1 MKKELIIIPIF
12 VLTIILVMLIPNNDY
27 IKTGKLYVSEIMASN
42 NYTIKDDDGD
52 YSDYIEIYNG
62 YKNSINLSNYHLSD
76 DEYDTKKW
84 TFPDI
89 TIKSNEYIIVYA
101 SGKNKCDLETR
112 ICHTNFKLSKSGEII
127 TLTDSNGNIIN
138 KFSYGNIASDI
149 SYGYIKNK
157 YIYMQIP
164 TPGKENNSKRDR
176 KVPEY
181 VIDNQAKK
189 FEIPFANEGF
199 NSIFL
204 HHFPAYNCGALKEEV
219 LLNNITSL
227 MDGFNQKNHHHAY
240 DLGTHCRK
248 LYEELSK
255 RTDDKILLC
264 SALVHDIGKLYT
276 GAPKEDGS
284 GEYSYKQHNNFG
296 AYYLITNL
304 EKIES
309 NRLDEILELL
319 FYVNYH
325 MHPFFVQSGKSEK
338 KWKDIFGEEKYNKLF
353 LFNECDK
360 IASGTHR
367 N

>member
-1 MKKELIIIPIF
+1 MREFYLMVGLAGSGKSTIAKEIEYAIHMSSPKHDEYGRADKVVLISSDDIRAEILGDVNDQTQNDKVFSHIHKLIKQAVRDYNHII
-12 VLTIILVMLIPNNDY
+12 VDATNLTIKNRRALLNCLDDKKDY
-27 IKTGKLYVSEIMASN
+27 HKIA
-42 NYTIKDDDGD
+42 
-52 YSDYIEIYNG
+52 YIVNTPIE
-62 YKNSINLSNYHLSD
+62 
-76 DEYDTKKW
+76 
-84 TFPDI
+84 
-89 TIKSNEYIIVYA
+89 
-101 SGKNKCDLETR
+101 KC
-112 ICHTNFKLSKSGEII
+112 
-127 TLTDSNGNIIN
+127 
-138 KFSYGNIASDI
+138 
-149 SYGYIKNK
+149 
-157 YIYMQIP
+157 
-164 TPGKENNSKRDR
+164 KENNSKRDR

-227 MDGFNQKNHHHAY
+227 MDGFNQKNHHHIY
-240 DLGTHCRK
+240 DLGTHCKK
-248 LYEELSK
+248 LHEELSK

>member
-1 MKKELIIIPIF
+1 MRKFYLMVGLAGSGKSTIAKEIEYAIRMSSPKYDEYGRADKVVVISSDDIRAEILGDVNDQTQNDKVFSHIHKLIKQAVREYNHII
-12 VLTIILVMLIPNNDY
+12 VDATNLTIKNRRALLNCLDDKKDY
-27 IKTGKLYVSEIMASN
+27 HKIA
-42 NYTIKDDDGD
+42 
-52 YSDYIEIYNG
+52 YIVNTPIE
-62 YKNSINLSNYHLSD
+62 
-76 DEYDTKKW
+76 
-84 TFPDI
+84 
-89 TIKSNEYIIVYA
+89 
-101 SGKNKCDLETR
+101 KC
-112 ICHTNFKLSKSGEII
+112 
-127 TLTDSNGNIIN
+127 
-138 KFSYGNIASDI
+138 
-149 SYGYIKNK
+149 
-157 YIYMQIP
+157 
-164 TPGKENNSKRDR
+164 KENNSKRDR

-227 MDGFNQKNHHHAY
+227 MDGFNQKNHHHIY

-248 LYEELSK
+248 LHEELSK

>member
-1 MKKELIIIPIF
+1 MREFYLMVGLAGSGKSTITKEIEYAIHMSSPKYDEYGRADKVVLISSDDIRAEILGDVNDQTQNDKVFSHIHKLIKQAVREYNHII
-12 VLTIILVMLIPNNDY
+12 VDATNLTIKNRRALLNCLDDKKDY
-27 IKTGKLYVSEIMASN
+27 HKIA
-42 NYTIKDDDGD
+42 
-52 YSDYIEIYNG
+52 YIVNTPIE
-62 YKNSINLSNYHLSD
+62 
-76 DEYDTKKW
+76 
-84 TFPDI
+84 
-89 TIKSNEYIIVYA
+89 
-101 SGKNKCDLETR
+101 KC
-112 ICHTNFKLSKSGEII
+112 
-127 TLTDSNGNIIN
+127 
-138 KFSYGNIASDI
+138 
-149 SYGYIKNK
+149 
-157 YIYMQIP
+157 
-164 TPGKENNSKRDR
+164 KENNSKRDR

-227 MDGFNQKNHHHAY
+227 MDGFNQKNHHHIY

-248 LYEELSK
+248 LHEELSK

>member
-1 MKKELIIIPIF
+1 MREFYLMVGLAGSGKSTIAKEIEYAIHMSSPKYDEYGRADKVVLISSDDIRAEILGDVNDQTQNDKVFSHIHKLIKQAVREYNHII
-12 VLTIILVMLIPNNDY
+12 VDATNLTIKNRRALLNCLDDKKDY
-27 IKTGKLYVSEIMASN
+27 HKIA
-42 NYTIKDDDGD
+42 
-52 YSDYIEIYNG
+52 YIVNTPIE
-62 YKNSINLSNYHLSD
+62 
-76 DEYDTKKW
+76 
-84 TFPDI
+84 
-89 TIKSNEYIIVYA
+89 
-101 SGKNKCDLETR
+101 KC
-112 ICHTNFKLSKSGEII
+112 
-127 TLTDSNGNIIN
+127 
-138 KFSYGNIASDI
+138 
-149 SYGYIKNK
+149 
-157 YIYMQIP
+157 
-164 TPGKENNSKRDR
+164 KENNSKRDR

-319 FYVNYH
+319 LYVNYH

>member
-1 MKKELIIIPIF
+1 MREFYLMVGLAGSGKSTIAKEIEYAIRMSSPKYDEYGRADKVVLISSDDIREEILGDVNDQTQNDKVFSHIHKLIKQAVKDYNHII
-12 VLTIILVMLIPNNDY
+12 VDATNLTIKNRRALLNCLDDKKDY
-27 IKTGKLYVSEIMASN
+27 HKIA
-42 NYTIKDDDGD
+42 
-52 YSDYIEIYNG
+52 YIVNTPIE
-62 YKNSINLSNYHLSD
+62 
-76 DEYDTKKW
+76 
-84 TFPDI
+84 
-89 TIKSNEYIIVYA
+89 
-101 SGKNKCDLETR
+101 KC
-112 ICHTNFKLSKSGEII
+112 
-127 TLTDSNGNIIN
+127 
-138 KFSYGNIASDI
+138 
-149 SYGYIKNK
+149 
-157 YIYMQIP
+157 
-164 TPGKENNSKRDR
+164 KENNSKRDR

>member
-1 MKKELIIIPIF
+1 MREFYLMVGLAGSGKSTIAKEIEYAICMSSPKYDEYGRADKVVLISSDDIREEILGDVNDQTQNDKVFSYIHKLIKQAVRDYNHII
-12 VLTIILVMLIPNNDY
+12 VDATNLTIKNRRALLNCLDDKKDY
-27 IKTGKLYVSEIMASN
+27 HKIA
-42 NYTIKDDDGD
+42 
-52 YSDYIEIYNG
+52 YIVNTPIE
-62 YKNSINLSNYHLSD
+62 
-76 DEYDTKKW
+76 
-84 TFPDI
+84 
-89 TIKSNEYIIVYA
+89 
-101 SGKNKCDLETR
+101 KC
-112 ICHTNFKLSKSGEII
+112 
-127 TLTDSNGNIIN
+127 
-138 KFSYGNIASDI
+138 
-149 SYGYIKNK
+149 
-157 YIYMQIP
+157 
-164 TPGKENNSKRDR
+164 KENNSKRDR

-227 MDGFNQKNHHHAY
+227 MDGFNQKNHHHIY

-248 LYEELSK
+248 LHEELSK

-338 KWKDIFGEEKYNKLF
+338 KWKDIFGEEKYNKLL

>member
-1 MKKELIIIPIF
+1 MREFYLMVGLAGSGKSTIAKEIEYSIRMSYPKYDEYGRADKVVLISSDDIREEILGDVNDQTQNDKVFSHIHKLIKQAVRDYNHII
-12 VLTIILVMLIPNNDY
+12 VDATNLTIKNRRALLNCLDDKKDY
-27 IKTGKLYVSEIMASN
+27 HKIAYIVNTPIEKC
-42 NYTIKDDDGD
+42 KD
-52 YSDYIEIYNG
+52 
-62 YKNSINLSNYHLSD
+62 
-76 DEYDTKKW
+76 
-84 TFPDI
+84 
-89 TIKSNEYIIVYA
+89 
-101 SGKNKCDLETR
+101 
-112 ICHTNFKLSKSGEII
+112 
-127 TLTDSNGNIIN
+127 
-138 KFSYGNIASDI
+138 
-149 SYGYIKNK
+149 
-157 YIYMQIP
+157 
-164 TPGKENNSKRDR
+164 NNSKRDR

-199 NSIFL
+199 DSIFL
-204 HHFPAYNCGALKEEV
+204 HRFPAYNCGALKEEV

>member
-1 MKKELIIIPIF
+1 MREFYLMVGLAGSGKSTIAKEIEYAICMSSPKYDEYGKADKVVLISSDDIREEILGDVNDQTQNDKVFSHIHKLIKQAVRDYNHII
-12 VLTIILVMLIPNNDY
+12 VDATNLTIKNRRALLNCLDDKKDY
-27 IKTGKLYVSEIMASN
+27 HKIA
-42 NYTIKDDDGD
+42 
-52 YSDYIEIYNG
+52 YIVNTPIE
-62 YKNSINLSNYHLSD
+62 
-76 DEYDTKKW
+76 
-84 TFPDI
+84 
-89 TIKSNEYIIVYA
+89 
-101 SGKNKCDLETR
+101 KC
-112 ICHTNFKLSKSGEII
+112 
-127 TLTDSNGNIIN
+127 
-138 KFSYGNIASDI
+138 
-149 SYGYIKNK
+149 
-157 YIYMQIP
+157 
-164 TPGKENNSKRDR
+164 KENNSKRDR

-227 MDGFNQKNHHHAY
+227 MDGFNQKNHHHIY

-248 LYEELSK
+248 LHEELSK

-325 MHPFFVQSGKSEK
+325 MHPFFVQSEKSEK

>member
-1 MKKELIIIPIF
+1 MREFYLMVGLAGSGKSTIAKEIEYAIHMSSPKYDEYGRADKVVLISSDDIREEILGDVNDQTQNDKVFSHIHKLIKQAVREYNHII
-12 VLTIILVMLIPNNDY
+12 VDATNLTIKNRRALLNCLDDKKDY
-27 IKTGKLYVSEIMASN
+27 HKIA
-42 NYTIKDDDGD
+42 
-52 YSDYIEIYNG
+52 YIVNTPIE
-62 YKNSINLSNYHLSD
+62 
-76 DEYDTKKW
+76 
-84 TFPDI
+84 
-89 TIKSNEYIIVYA
+89 
-101 SGKNKCDLETR
+101 KC
-112 ICHTNFKLSKSGEII
+112 
-127 TLTDSNGNIIN
+127 
-138 KFSYGNIASDI
+138 
-149 SYGYIKNK
+149 
-157 YIYMQIP
+157 
-164 TPGKENNSKRDR
+164 KENNSKRDR

-227 MDGFNQKNHHHAY
+227 MDGFNQKNHHHIY

-248 LYEELSK
+248 LHEELSK

>member
-1 MKKELIIIPIF
+1 MREFYLMVGLAGSGKSTIAKEIEYAICMSYPKYDEYGRADKVVLISSDDIRAEILGDVNDQTQNDKVFSHIHKLIKQAVREYNHII
-12 VLTIILVMLIPNNDY
+12 VDATNLTIKNRRALLNCLDDKKDY
-27 IKTGKLYVSEIMASN
+27 HKIA
-42 NYTIKDDDGD
+42 
-52 YSDYIEIYNG
+52 YIVNTPIE
-62 YKNSINLSNYHLSD
+62 
-76 DEYDTKKW
+76 
-84 TFPDI
+84 
-89 TIKSNEYIIVYA
+89 
-101 SGKNKCDLETR
+101 KC
-112 ICHTNFKLSKSGEII
+112 
-127 TLTDSNGNIIN
+127 
-138 KFSYGNIASDI
+138 
-149 SYGYIKNK
+149 
-157 YIYMQIP
+157 
-164 TPGKENNSKRDR
+164 KENNSKRDR

-227 MDGFNQKNHHHAY
+227 MDGFNQKNHHHIY

-248 LYEELSK
+248 LHEELSK

>member
-1 MKKELIIIPIF
+1 MREFYLMVGLAGSGKSTIAKEIEYSICMSSPKYDEYGRADKVVLISSDDIREEILGDVNDQTQNDKVFSHIHKLIKQAVRDYNHII
-12 VLTIILVMLIPNNDY
+12 VDATNLTIKNRRALLNCLDDKKDY
-27 IKTGKLYVSEIMASN
+27 HKIA
-42 NYTIKDDDGD
+42 
-52 YSDYIEIYNG
+52 YIVNTPIE
-62 YKNSINLSNYHLSD
+62 
-76 DEYDTKKW
+76 
-84 TFPDI
+84 
-89 TIKSNEYIIVYA
+89 
-101 SGKNKCDLETR
+101 KC
-112 ICHTNFKLSKSGEII
+112 
-127 TLTDSNGNIIN
+127 
-138 KFSYGNIASDI
+138 
-149 SYGYIKNK
+149 
-157 YIYMQIP
+157 
-164 TPGKENNSKRDR
+164 KENNSKRDR

-227 MDGFNQKNHHHAY
+227 MDGFNQKNHHHIY

-248 LYEELSK
+248 LHEELSK

>member
-1 MKKELIIIPIF
+1 MREFYLMVGLAGSGKSTIVKEIEYAIRMSSPKYDEYGRADKTIVISSDDIREEILGDVNDQSQNDKVFSHIHKLIKQAVRDYNHII
-12 VLTIILVMLIPNNDY
+12 VDATNLTIKNRRALLNCLDDKKDY
-27 IKTGKLYVSEIMASN
+27 HKIA
-42 NYTIKDDDGD
+42 
-52 YSDYIEIYNG
+52 YIVNTPIE
-62 YKNSINLSNYHLSD
+62 
-76 DEYDTKKW
+76 
-84 TFPDI
+84 
-89 TIKSNEYIIVYA
+89 
-101 SGKNKCDLETR
+101 KC
-112 ICHTNFKLSKSGEII
+112 
-127 TLTDSNGNIIN
+127 
-138 KFSYGNIASDI
+138 
-149 SYGYIKNK
+149 
-157 YIYMQIP
+157 
-164 TPGKENNSKRDR
+164 KENNSKRDR

-227 MDGFNQKNHHHAY
+227 MDGFNQKNHHHIY

-248 LYEELSK
+248 LHEELSK

>member
-1 MKKELIIIPIF
+1 MREFYLMVGLAGSGKPTIAKETEYAIHMSSPKYDEYGRADKVVLISSDDIREEILGDVNDQTQNDKVFSHIHKLIKQAVRDYNHII
-12 VLTIILVMLIPNNDY
+12 VDATNLTIKNRRALLNCLDDKKDY
-27 IKTGKLYVSEIMASN
+27 HKIA
-42 NYTIKDDDGD
+42 
-52 YSDYIEIYNG
+52 YIVNTPIE
-62 YKNSINLSNYHLSD
+62 
-76 DEYDTKKW
+76 
-84 TFPDI
+84 
-89 TIKSNEYIIVYA
+89 
-101 SGKNKCDLETR
+101 KC
-112 ICHTNFKLSKSGEII
+112 
-127 TLTDSNGNIIN
+127 
-138 KFSYGNIASDI
+138 
-149 SYGYIKNK
+149 
-157 YIYMQIP
+157 
-164 TPGKENNSKRDR
+164 KENNSKRDR

-227 MDGFNQKNHHHAY
+227 MDGFNQKNHHHIY

-248 LYEELSK
+248 LHEELSK

>member
-1 MKKELIIIPIF
+1 MREFYLMVGLAGSGKSTIAKEIEYAIRMSSPKYDEYGRADKVVLISSDDIREEILGDVNDQTQNDKVFSHIHKLIKQAVRDYNHII
-12 VLTIILVMLIPNNDY
+12 VDATNLTIKNRRALLNCLDDKKDY
-27 IKTGKLYVSEIMASN
+27 HKIA
-42 NYTIKDDDGD
+42 
-52 YSDYIEIYNG
+52 YIVNTPIE
-62 YKNSINLSNYHLSD
+62 
-76 DEYDTKKW
+76 
-84 TFPDI
+84 
-89 TIKSNEYIIVYA
+89 
-101 SGKNKCDLETR
+101 KC
-112 ICHTNFKLSKSGEII
+112 
-127 TLTDSNGNIIN
+127 
-138 KFSYGNIASDI
+138 
-149 SYGYIKNK
+149 
-157 YIYMQIP
+157 
-164 TPGKENNSKRDR
+164 KENNSKRDR

-227 MDGFNQKNHHHAY
+227 MDGFNQKNHHHIY

-248 LYEELSK
+248 LHEELSK

-325 MHPFFVQSGKSEK
+325 MHPFFVQSRKSEK

>member
-1 MKKELIIIPIF
+1 MREFYLMVGLAGSGKSTIAKEIEYAIHMSSPKYDEYGRADKVVLI
-12 VLTIILVMLIPNNDY
+12 
-27 IKTGKLYVSEIMASN
+27 S
-42 NYTIKDDDGD
+42 
-52 YSDYIEIYNG
+52 
-62 YKNSINLSNYHLSD
+62 SD
-76 DEYDTKKW
+76 DIRAEILGDVNDQSQNDKVFSHVHKLIKQAVKDYNHIIVDATN
-84 TFPDI
+84 I
-89 TIKSNEYIIVYA
+89 TIKNRRALLNCLNDKKDYHKIAYIVNTSIE
-101 SGKNKCDLETR
+101 KC
-112 ICHTNFKLSKSGEII
+112 
-127 TLTDSNGNIIN
+127 
-138 KFSYGNIASDI
+138 
-149 SYGYIKNK
+149 
-157 YIYMQIP
+157 
-164 TPGKENNSKRDR
+164 KENNSKRDR

-227 MDGFNQKNHHHAY
+227 MDGFNQKNHHHIY

-248 LYEELSK
+248 LHEELSK

-325 MHPFFVQSGKSEK
+325 IHPFFVQSGKSEK

>member
-1 MKKELIIIPIF
+1 MREFYLMVGLAGSGKSTIAKEIEYAIHMSSPKHDEYGRADKVVLISSDDIREEILGDVNDQTQNDKVFSHIHKLIKQAVRDYNHII
-12 VLTIILVMLIPNNDY
+12 VDATNLTIKNRRALLNCLDDKKDY
-27 IKTGKLYVSEIMASN
+27 HKIAYIVNTPIEKC
-42 NYTIKDDDGD
+42 KD
-52 YSDYIEIYNG
+52 
-62 YKNSINLSNYHLSD
+62 
-76 DEYDTKKW
+76 
-84 TFPDI
+84 
-89 TIKSNEYIIVYA
+89 
-101 SGKNKCDLETR
+101 
-112 ICHTNFKLSKSGEII
+112 
-127 TLTDSNGNIIN
+127 
-138 KFSYGNIASDI
+138 
-149 SYGYIKNK
+149 
-157 YIYMQIP
+157 
-164 TPGKENNSKRDR
+164 NNSKRDR

-227 MDGFNQKNHHHAY
+227 MDGFNQKNHHHIY

-248 LYEELSK
+248 LHEELSK

>member
-1 MKKELIIIPIF
+1 MREFYLMVGLAGSGKSTIAKEIEYAICMSSPKYDEYGRADKVVLISSDDIRAEILGDVNDQTQNDKVFSHIHKLIKQAVREYNHII
-12 VLTIILVMLIPNNDY
+12 VDATNLTIKNRRALLNCLDDKKDY
-27 IKTGKLYVSEIMASN
+27 HKIA
-42 NYTIKDDDGD
+42 
-52 YSDYIEIYNG
+52 YIVNTPIE
-62 YKNSINLSNYHLSD
+62 
-76 DEYDTKKW
+76 
-84 TFPDI
+84 
-89 TIKSNEYIIVYA
+89 
-101 SGKNKCDLETR
+101 KC
-112 ICHTNFKLSKSGEII
+112 
-127 TLTDSNGNIIN
+127 
-138 KFSYGNIASDI
+138 
-149 SYGYIKNK
+149 
-157 YIYMQIP
+157 
-164 TPGKENNSKRDR
+164 KENNSKRDR

-227 MDGFNQKNHHHAY
+227 MDGFNQKNHHHIY

-248 LYEELSK
+248 LHEELSK

-338 KWKDIFGEEKYNKLF
+338 KWKDIFGEEKYNKLL

>member
-1 MKKELIIIPIF
+1 MREFYLMVGLAGSGKSTIAKEIEYAIHMSSSKYDEYGRADKVVLISSDDIREEILGDVNDQTQNDKVFSHIHKLIKQAVRDYNHII
-12 VLTIILVMLIPNNDY
+12 VDATNLTIKNRRALLNCLDDKKDY
-27 IKTGKLYVSEIMASN
+27 HKIA
-42 NYTIKDDDGD
+42 
-52 YSDYIEIYNG
+52 YIVNTPIE
-62 YKNSINLSNYHLSD
+62 
-76 DEYDTKKW
+76 
-84 TFPDI
+84 
-89 TIKSNEYIIVYA
+89 
-101 SGKNKCDLETR
+101 KC
-112 ICHTNFKLSKSGEII
+112 
-127 TLTDSNGNIIN
+127 
-138 KFSYGNIASDI
+138 
-149 SYGYIKNK
+149 
-157 YIYMQIP
+157 
-164 TPGKENNSKRDR
+164 KENNSKRDR

-227 MDGFNQKNHHHAY
+227 MDGFNQKNHHHIY

-248 LYEELSK
+248 LHEELSK

>member
-1 MKKELIIIPIF
+1 MREFYLMVGLAGSGKSTIAKEIEYAIRMSSPKYDEYGRADKVVLISSDDIREEILGDVNDQTQNDKVFSHIHKLIKQAVRDYNHII
-12 VLTIILVMLIPNNDY
+12 VDATNLTIKNRRALLNCLDDKKDY
-27 IKTGKLYVSEIMASN
+27 HKIAHIVNTP
-42 NYTIKDDDGD
+42 
-52 YSDYIEIYNG
+52 IE
-62 YKNSINLSNYHLSD
+62 
-76 DEYDTKKW
+76 
-84 TFPDI
+84 
-89 TIKSNEYIIVYA
+89 
-101 SGKNKCDLETR
+101 KC
-112 ICHTNFKLSKSGEII
+112 
-127 TLTDSNGNIIN
+127 
-138 KFSYGNIASDI
+138 
-149 SYGYIKNK
+149 
-157 YIYMQIP
+157 
-164 TPGKENNSKRDR
+164 KENNSKRDR

-227 MDGFNQKNHHHAY
+227 MDGFNQKNHHHIY

-248 LYEELSK
+248 LHEELSK

>member
-1 MKKELIIIPIF
+1 MREFYLMVGLAGSGKSTIAKEIEYAIHMSSPKYDEYGRADKVVLISSDDIREEILGDVNDQTQNDKVFSHIHKLIKQAVRDYNHII
-12 VLTIILVMLIPNNDY
+12 VDATNLTIKNRRALLNCLDDKKDY
-27 IKTGKLYVSEIMASN
+27 HKIA
-42 NYTIKDDDGD
+42 
-52 YSDYIEIYNG
+52 YIVNTPIE
-62 YKNSINLSNYHLSD
+62 
-76 DEYDTKKW
+76 
-84 TFPDI
+84 
-89 TIKSNEYIIVYA
+89 
-101 SGKNKCDLETR
+101 KC
-112 ICHTNFKLSKSGEII
+112 
-127 TLTDSNGNIIN
+127 
-138 KFSYGNIASDI
+138 
-149 SYGYIKNK
+149 
-157 YIYMQIP
+157 
-164 TPGKENNSKRDR
+164 KENNSKRDR

-248 LYEELSK
+248 LHEELSK

>member
-1 MKKELIIIPIF
+1 MRKFYLMVGLAGSGKSTIAKEIEYAIRMSSPKYDEYGRADKVVLISSDDIRAEILGDVNDQTQNDKVFSHIHKLIKQAVREYNHII
-12 VLTIILVMLIPNNDY
+12 VDATNLTIKNRRALLNCLDDKKDY
-27 IKTGKLYVSEIMASN
+27 HKIA
-42 NYTIKDDDGD
+42 
-52 YSDYIEIYNG
+52 YIVNTPIE
-62 YKNSINLSNYHLSD
+62 
-76 DEYDTKKW
+76 
-84 TFPDI
+84 
-89 TIKSNEYIIVYA
+89 
-101 SGKNKCDLETR
+101 KC
-112 ICHTNFKLSKSGEII
+112 
-127 TLTDSNGNIIN
+127 
-138 KFSYGNIASDI
+138 
-149 SYGYIKNK
+149 
-157 YIYMQIP
+157 
-164 TPGKENNSKRDR
+164 KENNSKRDR

-227 MDGFNQKNHHHAY
+227 MDGFNQKNHHHIY

-248 LYEELSK
+248 LHEELSK

>member
-1 MKKELIIIPIF
+1 MREFYLMVGLAGSGKSTIAKEIEYTIRMSSPKYDEYGRADKVVLISSDDIRAEILGDVNDQTQNDKVFSHIHKLIKQAVREYNHII
-12 VLTIILVMLIPNNDY
+12 VDATNLTIKNRRALLNCLDDKKDY
-27 IKTGKLYVSEIMASN
+27 HKIA
-42 NYTIKDDDGD
+42 
-52 YSDYIEIYNG
+52 YIVNTPIE
-62 YKNSINLSNYHLSD
+62 
-76 DEYDTKKW
+76 
-84 TFPDI
+84 
-89 TIKSNEYIIVYA
+89 
-101 SGKNKCDLETR
+101 KC
-112 ICHTNFKLSKSGEII
+112 
-127 TLTDSNGNIIN
+127 
-138 KFSYGNIASDI
+138 
-149 SYGYIKNK
+149 
-157 YIYMQIP
+157 
-164 TPGKENNSKRDR
+164 KENNSKRDR

-227 MDGFNQKNHHHAY
+227 MDGFNQKNHHHIY

-248 LYEELSK
+248 LHEELSK

>member
-1 MKKELIIIPIF
+1 MREFYLMVGLAGSGKSTIAKEIEYSICMSSPKYDEYGRADKVVLISSDDIRAEILGDVNDQSQNDKVFSHVHKLIKQAVKDYNHIIIDA
-12 VLTIILVMLIPNNDY
+12 TN
-27 IKTGKLYVSEIMASN
+27 
-42 NYTIKDDDGD
+42 
-52 YSDYIEIYNG
+52 
-62 YKNSINLSNYHLSD
+62 
-76 DEYDTKKW
+76 
-84 TFPDI
+84 I
-89 TIKSNEYIIVYA
+89 TIKNRRALLNCLNDKKDYHKIAYIVNTSIE
-101 SGKNKCDLETR
+101 KC
-112 ICHTNFKLSKSGEII
+112 
-127 TLTDSNGNIIN
+127 
-138 KFSYGNIASDI
+138 
-149 SYGYIKNK
+149 
-157 YIYMQIP
+157 
-164 TPGKENNSKRDR
+164 KENNSKRDR

-227 MDGFNQKNHHHAY
+227 MDGFNQKNHHHIY

-248 LYEELSK
+248 LHEELSK

>member
-1 MKKELIIIPIF
+1 MREFYLMVGLAGSGKSTIAKEIEYAIRMSSPKYDEYGRADKVVLI
-12 VLTIILVMLIPNNDY
+12 
-27 IKTGKLYVSEIMASN
+27 S
-42 NYTIKDDDGD
+42 
-52 YSDYIEIYNG
+52 
-62 YKNSINLSNYHLSD
+62 SD
-76 DEYDTKKW
+76 DIRAEILGDVNDQSQNDKVFSHVHKLIKQAVKDYNHIIVDATN
-84 TFPDI
+84 I
-89 TIKSNEYIIVYA
+89 TIKNRRALLNCLDDKKDYHKIAYIVNTPIE
-101 SGKNKCDLETR
+101 KC
-112 ICHTNFKLSKSGEII
+112 
-127 TLTDSNGNIIN
+127 
-138 KFSYGNIASDI
+138 
-149 SYGYIKNK
+149 
-157 YIYMQIP
+157 
-164 TPGKENNSKRDR
+164 KENNSKRDR

>member
-1 MKKELIIIPIF
+1 MREFYLMVGLAGSGKSTIAKEIEYSIRMSSPKYDEYGRADKVVLISSDDIREEILGDVNDQTQNDKVFSHIHKLIKQAVRDYNHII
-12 VLTIILVMLIPNNDY
+12 VDATNLTIKNRRALLNCLDDKKDY
-27 IKTGKLYVSEIMASN
+27 HKIA
-42 NYTIKDDDGD
+42 
-52 YSDYIEIYNG
+52 YIVNTPIE
-62 YKNSINLSNYHLSD
+62 
-76 DEYDTKKW
+76 
-84 TFPDI
+84 
-89 TIKSNEYIIVYA
+89 
-101 SGKNKCDLETR
+101 KC
-112 ICHTNFKLSKSGEII
+112 
-127 TLTDSNGNIIN
+127 
-138 KFSYGNIASDI
+138 
-149 SYGYIKNK
+149 
-157 YIYMQIP
+157 
-164 TPGKENNSKRDR
+164 KENNSKRDR

-227 MDGFNQKNHHHAY
+227 MDGFNQKNHHHIY

-248 LYEELSK
+248 LHEELSK

>member
-1 MKKELIIIPIF
+1 MREFYLMVGLAGSGKSTIAKEIEYAICMSSPKYDEYGRADKVVLISSDDIRAEILGDVNDQTQNDKVFSHIHKLIKQAVREYNHII
-12 VLTIILVMLIPNNDY
+12 VDATNLTIKNRRALLNCLDDKKDY
-27 IKTGKLYVSEIMASN
+27 HKIA
-42 NYTIKDDDGD
+42 
-52 YSDYIEIYNG
+52 YIVNTPIE
-62 YKNSINLSNYHLSD
+62 
-76 DEYDTKKW
+76 
-84 TFPDI
+84 
-89 TIKSNEYIIVYA
+89 
-101 SGKNKCDLETR
+101 KC
-112 ICHTNFKLSKSGEII
+112 
-127 TLTDSNGNIIN
+127 
-138 KFSYGNIASDI
+138 
-149 SYGYIKNK
+149 
-157 YIYMQIP
+157 
-164 TPGKENNSKRDR
+164 KENNSKRDR

-227 MDGFNQKNHHHAY
+227 MDGFNQKNHHHIY
-240 DLGTHCRK
+240 DLGTHCKK
-248 LYEELSK
+248 LHEELSK

-360 IASGTHR
+360 MASGTHR

>member
-1 MKKELIIIPIF
+1 MREFYLMVGLAGSGKSTIAKEIEYAIRMSSPKYDEYGRADKVVLISSDDIRAEILGDVNDQTQNDKVFSHIHKLIKQAVREYNHII
-12 VLTIILVMLIPNNDY
+12 VDATNLTIKNRRALLNCLDDKKDY
-27 IKTGKLYVSEIMASN
+27 HKIA
-42 NYTIKDDDGD
+42 
-52 YSDYIEIYNG
+52 YIVNTPIE
-62 YKNSINLSNYHLSD
+62 
-76 DEYDTKKW
+76 
-84 TFPDI
+84 
-89 TIKSNEYIIVYA
+89 
-101 SGKNKCDLETR
+101 KC
-112 ICHTNFKLSKSGEII
+112 
-127 TLTDSNGNIIN
+127 
-138 KFSYGNIASDI
+138 
-149 SYGYIKNK
+149 
-157 YIYMQIP
+157 
-164 TPGKENNSKRDR
+164 KENNSKRDR

-227 MDGFNQKNHHHAY
+227 MDGFNQKNHHHIY
-240 DLGTHCRK
+240 DLGTHCKK
-248 LYEELSK
+248 LHEELSK

>member
-1 MKKELIIIPIF
+1 MREFYLMVGLAGSGKSTIAKEIEYAIRMSSPKYDEYGRADKVVLISSDDIREEILGDVNDQTQNDKVFSHIHKLIKQAVRDYNHII
-12 VLTIILVMLIPNNDY
+12 VDATNLTIKNRRALLNCLDDKKDY
-27 IKTGKLYVSEIMASN
+27 HKIA
-42 NYTIKDDDGD
+42 
-52 YSDYIEIYNG
+52 YIVNTPIE
-62 YKNSINLSNYHLSD
+62 
-76 DEYDTKKW
+76 
-84 TFPDI
+84 
-89 TIKSNEYIIVYA
+89 
-101 SGKNKCDLETR
+101 KC
-112 ICHTNFKLSKSGEII
+112 
-127 TLTDSNGNIIN
+127 
-138 KFSYGNIASDI
+138 
-149 SYGYIKNK
+149 
-157 YIYMQIP
+157 
-164 TPGKENNSKRDR
+164 KENNSKRDR

-325 MHPFFVQSGKSEK
+325 MHRFFVQSGKSEK

>member
-1 MKKELIIIPIF
+1 MREFYLMVGLAGSGKSTIAKEIEYAIRMSSPKYDEYGRADKVVLISSDDIREEILGDVNDQTQNDKVFSHIHKLIKQAVRDYNHII
-12 VLTIILVMLIPNNDY
+12 VDATNLTIKNRRALLNCLDDKKDY
-27 IKTGKLYVSEIMASN
+27 HKIA
-42 NYTIKDDDGD
+42 
-52 YSDYIEIYNG
+52 YIVNTPIE
-62 YKNSINLSNYHLSD
+62 
-76 DEYDTKKW
+76 
-84 TFPDI
+84 
-89 TIKSNEYIIVYA
+89 
-101 SGKNKCDLETR
+101 KC
-112 ICHTNFKLSKSGEII
+112 
-127 TLTDSNGNIIN
+127 
-138 KFSYGNIASDI
+138 
-149 SYGYIKNK
+149 
-157 YIYMQIP
+157 
-164 TPGKENNSKRDR
+164 KENNSKRDR

-227 MDGFNQKNHHHAY
+227 MDGFNQKNHHHIY

-248 LYEELSK
+248 LHEELSK

>member
-1 MKKELIIIPIF
+1 MREVYLMVGLAGSGKSTIAKEIEYAIHMSSPKYDEYGRADKVVLISSDDIREEILGDVNDQTQNDKVFSHIHKLIKQAVRDYNHII
-12 VLTIILVMLIPNNDY
+12 VDATNLTIKNRRALLNCLDDKKDY
-27 IKTGKLYVSEIMASN
+27 HKIA
-42 NYTIKDDDGD
+42 
-52 YSDYIEIYNG
+52 YIVNTPIE
-62 YKNSINLSNYHLSD
+62 
-76 DEYDTKKW
+76 
-84 TFPDI
+84 
-89 TIKSNEYIIVYA
+89 
-101 SGKNKCDLETR
+101 KC
-112 ICHTNFKLSKSGEII
+112 
-127 TLTDSNGNIIN
+127 
-138 KFSYGNIASDI
+138 
-149 SYGYIKNK
+149 
-157 YIYMQIP
+157 
-164 TPGKENNSKRDR
+164 KENNSKRDR

-227 MDGFNQKNHHHAY
+227 MDGFNQKNHHHIY

-248 LYEELSK
+248 LHEELSK

>member
-1 MKKELIIIPIF
+1 MREFYLMVGLAGSGKSTIAKEIEYAIHMSSPKYDEYGRADKVVLISSDDIREEILGDVNDQTQNDKVFSHIHKLIKQAVRDYNHII
-12 VLTIILVMLIPNNDY
+12 VDATNLTIKNRRALLNCLDDKKDY
-27 IKTGKLYVSEIMASN
+27 HKIA
-42 NYTIKDDDGD
+42 
-52 YSDYIEIYNG
+52 YIVNTPIE
-62 YKNSINLSNYHLSD
+62 
-76 DEYDTKKW
+76 
-84 TFPDI
+84 
-89 TIKSNEYIIVYA
+89 
-101 SGKNKCDLETR
+101 KC
-112 ICHTNFKLSKSGEII
+112 
-127 TLTDSNGNIIN
+127 
-138 KFSYGNIASDI
+138 
-149 SYGYIKNK
+149 
-157 YIYMQIP
+157 
-164 TPGKENNSKRDR
+164 KENNSKRDR

-227 MDGFNQKNHHHAY
+227 MDGFNQKNHHHIY

-248 LYEELSK
+248 LHEELSK

-360 IASGTHR
+360 MASGTHR

>member
-1 MKKELIIIPIF
+1 MREFYLMVGLAGSGKSTIAKE
-12 VLTIILVMLIPNNDY
+12 
-27 IKTGKLYVSEIMASN
+27 
-42 NYTIKDDDGD
+42 
-52 YSDYIEIYNG
+52 IEYAIRMSSPKYDEYG
-62 YKNSINLSNYHLSD
+62 RADKVVVISSD
-76 DEYDTKKW
+76 DIRAEILGDVNDQSQNDKVFSHVHKLIKQAVKDYNHIIVDATN
-84 TFPDI
+84 I
-89 TIKSNEYIIVYA
+89 TIKNRRALLNCLNDKKDYHKIAYIVNTSIE
-101 SGKNKCDLETR
+101 KC
-112 ICHTNFKLSKSGEII
+112 
-127 TLTDSNGNIIN
+127 
-138 KFSYGNIASDI
+138 
-149 SYGYIKNK
+149 
-157 YIYMQIP
+157 
-164 TPGKENNSKRDR
+164 KENNSKRDR

-227 MDGFNQKNHHHAY
+227 MDGFNQKNHHHIY

-248 LYEELSK
+248 LHEELSK